1 MFFATDSW
9 QLYPSTLALYFLFG
23 SFERSLSNLSHLD
36 NSTIVLFLP
45 FFFKILTEQNF
56 PLVFS
61 FYFVF
66 CFSFPTLENCLFAF
80 MFIFRALALYDCSFV
95 WWKKV
100 KKKRQK
106 QHTWSSTILTSRAVL
121 MESMSNYD
129 YVSYLCRWEGE
140 WRRKKNVNPNFVFR
154 VKDMTCDLKHVG
166 TKTTAA
172 EFVFF
177 FF

>member
-45 FFFKILTEQNF
+45 FFFQDFDRTE
-56 PLVFS
+56 FS
-61 FYFVF
+61 PRFFHFSFVF

-100 KKKRQK
+100 IKTKQKKDKNNTHDVDNTNFSRCFDGIHVKLWLCFLSLPLRGRMKKKKER
-106 QHTWSSTILTSRAVL
+106 
-121 MESMSNYD
+121 
-129 YVSYLCRWEGE
+129 
-140 WRRKKNVNPNFVFR
+140 
-154 VKDMTCDLKHVG
+154 
-166 TKTTAA
+166 
-172 EFVFF
+172 
-177 FF
+177 